1 MQTKNFFISLLFL
14 LTGLLLSFKY
24 SSTHNNKQAEF
35 HTQLYDYFVEGQLED
50 WIMIVDRM
58 ERHYSSYTMPS
69 MLYDLILARYGL
81 IALSLNKEEKE
92 IAGKQLDKAED
103 ELGDLFVY
111 KAFVSRA
118 YTLQGAF
125 FAFRIT
131 LNPVNAIIL
140 GSKANNAI
148 DNALEADPENPT
160 AWMELGNSKFYTP
173 QAVGGSKKEAVK
185 YYNKAV
191 KIFENNM
198 KPNHRWLYL
207 NTLMNLAKSYQYIE
221 EHALAINTYEKIL
234 DYEPKFRLVK
244 EELLPKAKKR

>member
-1 MQTKNFFISLLFL
+1 MSTNNFYIPLFILLI
-14 LTGLLLSFKY
+14 GLLLSFKHL
-24 SSTHNNKQAEF
+24 SPHNNKQAEF
-35 HTQLYDYFVEGQLED
+35 HTQLYDHFIEGQLED
-50 WIMIVDRM
+50 WIMIVDLM
-58 ERHYSSYTMPS
+58 ERHYSSYSIPS
-69 MLYDLILARYGL
+69 MLYDLLLARYGL

-92 IAGKQLDKAED
+92 IAGKQLDKAEH
-103 ELGDLFVY
+103 ELEGLFNY

-118 YTLQGAF
+118 YSLQGAF

-140 GSKANNAI
+140 GSSANKAI
-148 DNALEADPENPT
+148 DNALEVDPYNPT

-198 KPNHRWLYL
+198 QPNHRWLYL
-207 NTLMNLAKSYQYIE
+207 NTLLNLAKSYQYIE
-221 EHALAINTYEKIL
+221 KHTLAINTYEKIL
-234 DYEPKFRLVK
+234 EYEPKFRLVK
-244 EELLPKAKKR
+244 EELLPKAKNK